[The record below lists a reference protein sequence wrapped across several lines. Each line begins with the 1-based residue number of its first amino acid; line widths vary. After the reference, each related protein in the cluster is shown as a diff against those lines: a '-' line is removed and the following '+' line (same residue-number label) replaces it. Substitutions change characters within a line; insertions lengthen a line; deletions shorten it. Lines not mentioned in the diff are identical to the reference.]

1 MATEQRTVEQTG
13 IEPVTSSMP
22 LRRSPRLSYCPT
34 SKHKK
39 PLRQYHNMAPLGCQR
54 IATLRSRPPWRQTL
68 VAATMLAACPALV
81 EAATA
86 NVIEL
91 DNTIVSPVT
100 QRYIIGAIERSES
113 DGAVCL
119 IMLLDTPGGLL
130 ESTRTIV
137 KRMMNAKV
145 PIAVYVAPAGSRAG
159 SAGAF
164 ITLAAHVAA
173 MAPST
178 NMGAAHP
185 VSMDGGAPVR
195 RLVKRVTHARQDDTR
210 KPGTVEEETVEEAE
224 TDPLSDKLIN
234 DTVAWAV
241 TIATARG
248 RNTEWTR
255 KLVAE
260 SASVTEQEAL
270 DVGLVDLLAADV
282 PDLLAK
288 MDGRVVEVAGVKVE
302 LHTKDA
308 APVRLPM
315 SPRQR
320 FLAAITH
327 PNIAYLL
334 MMLGTLGLIFEFTH
348 PGIGFPGIAGLICLL
363 LALYAF
369 QALPV
374 SYAAVSLILLG
385 LVLLIAEIKVMSHGL
400 LAIGGVVSLTL
411 GSLMLFESPDPTI
424 RVSLRVVLPAVG
436 TLAAIIL
443 FVVQRAL
450 SAHAIPVATGAQG
463 LLGEIGV
470 ASTDLSPEGTVFV
483 HGERWRATATRPVVR
498 GERVRVIRVDGLH
511 VLVDRMPPP
520 APAPLAARKTHAERR
535 PNRLTH
541 NG

>member
-1 MATEQRTVEQTG
+1 MRHHHWLTC
-13 IEPVTSSMP
+13 
-22 LRRSPRLSYCPT
+22 L
-34 SKHKK
+34 
-39 PLRQYHNMAPLGCQR
+39 
-54 IATLRSRPPWRQTL
+54 L
-68 VAATMLAACPALV
+68 VALPFVAIAPANDL

-91 DNTIVSPVT
+91 DNKIVSPVT
-100 QRYIIGAIERSES
+100 QRYITEAIERSES

-119 IMLLDTPGGLL
+119 VILLDTPGGLL
-130 ESTRTIV
+130 ESTRAIV

-178 NMGAAHP
+178 NIGAAHP
-185 VSMDGGAPVR
+185 VSMDGGGGPVR
-195 RLVKRVTHARQDDTR
+195 RLVKRVTHAREDGERKTGSG
-210 KPGTVEEETVEEAE
+210 KPGTVEEEIVEESE
-224 TDPLSDKLIN
+224 TDPMSDKIIN

-241 TIATARG
+241 TIAKSRG
-248 RNTEWTR
+248 RNAEWTT
-255 KLVAE
+255 KLVVE
-260 SASVTEQEAL
+260 SASVTEKEAL
-270 DVGLVDLLAADV
+270 DVGLIDLIASDV

-302 LHTKDA
+302 LRTKGA
-308 APVRLPM
+308 EPVRLPM
-315 SPRQR
+315 SRRQD
-320 FLAAITH
+320 FLAAITN

-369 QALPV
+369 QTLPV

-385 LVLLIAEIKVMSHGL
+385 LILLIAEIKVASYGL
-400 LAIGGVVSLTL
+400 LAVGGVVSLTL
-411 GSLMLFESPDPTI
+411 GSLMLFESPDPNF
-424 RVSLRVVLPAVG
+424 RVSLHVVLPAVG

-450 SAHAIPVATGAQG
+450 SAQARPAATGAAG
-463 LLGEIGV
+463 LLGEVGV
-470 ASTDLSPEGTVFV
+470 ASTDLGPEGTVFV
-483 HGERWRATATRPVVR
+483 HGELWNATATRPLPQ
-498 GERVRVIRVDGLH
+498 GEKVRVIRVDGLH
-511 VLVDRMPPP
+511 LLVDRKGEP
-520 APAPLAARKTHAERR
+520 APSAARKANAGRR
-535 PNRLTH
+535 AKRPTH